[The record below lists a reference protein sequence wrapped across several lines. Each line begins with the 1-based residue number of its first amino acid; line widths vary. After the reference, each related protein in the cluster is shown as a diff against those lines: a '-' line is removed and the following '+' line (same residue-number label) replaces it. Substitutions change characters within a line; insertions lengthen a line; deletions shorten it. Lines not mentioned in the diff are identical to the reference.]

1 MVPQSEHTFYGWLIS
16 IGAVCIATVV
26 GALIDR
32 VFLNRRIG
40 HVKGYRP
47 YYIPQIVKE
56 ISTKDSKIKK

>member
-1 MVPQSEHTFYGWLIS
+1 MIPQSEHALYGWLII
-16 IGAVCIATVV
+16 IGAVCIATII

-32 VFLNRRIG
+32 VFLNRKIG
-40 HVKGYRP
+40 NLKGFRP